1 MKCCNQVQCFQ
12 FTITWTLNA
21 PLQWSCLDMWC
32 SYVSAL
38 TVQKMSSVSFV
49 FLFIPTPQECIQH
62 ILCAQVLCNV
72 WNERLQSWTRKHLLV
87 PTHGKHKG
95 EREPPHDYPWQVCC
109 TSKEYIY
116 LGTLYSQRSQ
126 SLSFPL
132 FSVLL
137 WSTWIGCSNRKE
149 CIKPSSVPECSNS
162 REHCTPQP
170 KKSAVSSYAGLLCHV
185 LPCDF

>member
-1 MKCCNQVQCFQ
+1 MHLHSGVAWICG
-12 FTITWTLNA
+12 A
-21 PLQWSCLDMWC
+21 P
-32 SYVSAL
+32 
-38 TVQKMSSVSFV
+38 MSVLWLCKRWVLCHLFFYSF
-49 FLFIPTPQECIQH
+49 PPPPECKQH

-87 PTHGKHKG
+87 TTHGKHKG
-95 EREPPHDYPWQVCC
+95 EREPLHDYPWRVCC
-109 TSKEYIY
+109 TSEEYIY

-132 FSVLL
+132 FRVLL
-137 WSTWIGCSNRKE
+137 WSTWTGCSNRKE